1 MLCPSFIISGEQKD
15 VFQNLYV
22 RMYIMYRNVYTVF
35 EKIMSFSNFVSPN
48 GYNYVT

>member
-15 VFQNLYV
+15 VFQNLYI
-22 RMYIMYRNVYTVF
+22 RMYIMYKNVYTVF
-35 EKIMSFSNFVSPN
+35 EKMSFSSFVSLN